1 LKKFFIVTAIVSAS
15 AMASFSAAFA
25 APSCE
30 DNLKTMEE
38 SLKKVKLSDAD
49 MKAVTDLKAKATER
63 CTAEDDGRAE
73 GFIADAM
80 KIITKK

>member
-1 LKKFFIVTAIVSAS
+1 MKKFFIISAIAGAAVT
-15 AMASFSAAFA
+15 ASFSAAFA

-30 DNLKTMEE
+30 DSMKTMEE

-49 MKAVTDLKAKATER
+49 MKTVMDLKAKATER
-63 CTAEDDGRAE
+63 CTAEDDRRAE

>member
-1 LKKFFIVTAIVSAS
+1 MKKFFIISAIAGAT

-30 DNLKTMEE
+30 DNLKTMED
-38 SLKKVKLSDAD
+38 SLKKAKLSDAD
-49 MKAVTDLKAKATER
+49 MKAVADLKTKATER
-63 CTAEDDGRAE
+63 CVAEDDRRAE

>member
-1 LKKFFIVTAIVSAS
+1 MKKFFIISAIAGTT

-38 SLKKVKLSDAD
+38 SLKKVTLGDAD
-49 MKAVTDLKAKATER
+49 LKAVADLKAKATER
-63 CTAEDDGRAE
+63 CVAEDDRRAE

>member
-1 LKKFFIVTAIVSAS
+1 MKKFFIISAIVSAT
-15 AMASFSAAFA
+15 ATASFSTAYA

-30 DNLKTMEE
+30 DGLKAMEE
-38 SLKKVKLSDAD
+38 SLKIAKLSDAD
-49 MKAVTDLKAKATER
+49 TKAVTDLKAKATER
-63 CTAEDDGRAE
+63 CLAEDDRRAE

>member
-1 LKKFFIVTAIVSAS
+1 MKKFFIISAIVSAT
-15 AMASFSAAFA
+15 ATASFSSAFA

-30 DNLKTMEE
+30 DSMKTMED
-38 SLKKVKLSDAD
+38 SLKKAKLSDVD
-49 MKAVTDLKAKATER
+49 MKTVTDLKAKATER
-63 CTAEDDGRAE
+63 CTAEDDRRAE